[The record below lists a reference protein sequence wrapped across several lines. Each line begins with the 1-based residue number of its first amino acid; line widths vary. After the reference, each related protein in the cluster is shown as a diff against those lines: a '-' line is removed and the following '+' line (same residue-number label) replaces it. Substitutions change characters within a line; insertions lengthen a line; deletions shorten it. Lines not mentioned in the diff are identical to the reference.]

1 MINSRKK
8 LISFLGV
15 HIVGNIGRYSGS
27 IKYPLM
33 AAYLTSPLYWF
44 NINSVFYTSVIAVL
58 AFSWYSVEWRR
69 TPLNYQYRPSIQYA
83 ILISCIIFYLLL
95 WLSWFY
101 FNCTVTDK
109 NDETIKCREAIKN
122 FFNSPAWLQFSTI
135 LSNLWE
141 FIKTKGIS
149 GLWMEIVEALD
160 PQGEKNA
167 LKILELDES
176 ATQEDITSNYR
187 KLARIWHP
195 DKHKANEKI
204 TAQEKFMAIQEAY
217 ELLSK
222 MKQKRARKQFI

>member
-1 MINSRKK
+1 M
-8 LISFLGV
+8 LHLLGV

-33 AAYLTSPLYWF
+33 AAYLTAPLYWF

-69 TPLNYQYRPSIQYA
+69 TPLNYQYRPSIQYT
-83 ILISCIIFYLLL
+83 LVVLCIIFYLLL

-176 ATQEDITSNYR
+176 ATQEDITANYR

-195 DKHKANEKI
+195 DKHKSNEKNN
-204 TAQEKFMAIQEAY
+204 AQEKFMAIQEAY

-222 MKQKRARKQFI
+222 MKQKRSRKQFI